1 MYVTDTFI
9 GRERCGVGVVSFK
22 NESNG
27 DTPTKTVLAAIMLEI
42 LMKFEGWKRGSIC
55 KECFLAPYER
65 FSLVGEE
72 NGGDF
77 C

>member
-1 MYVTDTFI
+1 MRYECFYWQ
-9 GRERCGVGVVSFK
+9 GECGVDAVSFK